1 LLTGKLMKG
10 KYTAELWTRGLMRQ
24 KNNFTLE

>member
-1 LLTGKLMKG
+1 MKG